1 LRKSHSAKRSR
12 STVSPYKKEFWQE
25 VIKNPVLFTKE
36 FLEIQPHPGQ
46 VKWLLNSNKPEN
58 ALHTGNRWGKSLVQ
72 AIKILHRCI
81 FKIRNPKY
89 QNIRRYE
96 AVNVSITQD
105 QAQIIFDNVVRLIKG
120 KPLLEVFVKDIK
132 FTPFPHIIFGNGAI
146 FWARSTQRRGE
157 YLLGHDYDYFNFD
170 EVAFEFHSE
179 YVVNQV
185 IMMRLADRAGML
197 DYTSTPK
204 GKNWFYKKC
213 CELQKNPEI
222 GYVQNGDSRENP
234 HISQKYL
241 ERKLK
246 SLSPSKIEQNIKGLF
261 IDDANQVI
269 KEEYIRNAMTS
280 STGLSAPILG
290 HRYCH
295 GWDLARKR
303 TFTVGITLDITQKP
317 YQLVALERFQRE
329 WRDVYAAIR
338 RKHKEYG
345 GEVIIDSTGLGDVVL
360 AELSDIR
367 PQGFNFGERGGKA
380 KSELIANLE
389 QMHALESIAY
399 PYIEQIEDDGEVWSL
414 QDELQNFYW
423 DTNSECDAV
432 MALALALW
440 LVREGEKSPLILSVV
455 VKI

>member
-1 LRKSHSAKRSR
+1 LQKSQ
-12 STVSPYKKEFWQE
+12 KKSWREATS
-25 VIKNPVLFTKE
+25 NPVVFAQE

-46 VKWLLNSNKPEN
+46 IEWLSNSTKPEN

-81 FKIRNPKY
+81 FKVRDHKYRNTY
-89 QNIRRYE
+89 RYE
-96 AVNVSITQD
+96 AVNASITQN
-105 QAQIIFDNVVRLIKG
+105 QAQIIFDNVTRLIKG
-120 KPLLEVFVKDIK
+120 KPEVESMVNKIK
-132 FTPFPHIIFGNGAI
+132 FTPFPHIIFKNGAV

-170 EVAFEFHSE
+170 EVAFETHPE

-185 IMMRLADRAGML
+185 IVMRLADRAGML

-222 GYVQNGDSRENP
+222 GHVQNGDSRENP
-234 HISQKYL
+234 YINQEYL

-269 KEEYIRNAMTS
+269 KEEYIRNTMTS
-280 STGLSAPILG
+280 STGLSAPIPG

-329 WRDVYAAIR
+329 WKDVYTAIR
-338 RKHKEYG
+338 KRHKEYG

-360 AELSDIR
+360 SELSNIKPR
-367 PQGFNFGERGGKA
+367 GFNFGERGGKA

-389 QMHALESIAY
+389 QMHALGNIAY
-399 PYIEQIEDDGEVWSL
+399 PFIEQIQEDGEVWTL

-423 DTNSECDAV
+423 DSNQECDAV

-440 LVREGEKSPLILSVV
+440 LVREGEKSHLILLPKVE
-455 VKI
+455 KL

>member
-1 LRKSHSAKRSR
+1 MHKLQKKFWRKAIHD
-12 STVSPYKKEFWQE
+12 
-25 VIKNPVLFTKE
+25 PVLFANE
-36 FLEIQPHPGQ
+36 FLEIKPHPGQ
-46 VKWLLNSNKPEN
+46 VRWLLNSTRPEN
-58 ALHTGNRWGKSLVQ
+58 ALHTGNRWGKSLAQ
-72 AIKILHRCI
+72 AIKILHRCF

-89 QNIRRYE
+89 NNTRKYE
-96 AVNVSITQD
+96 AVNASITMD
-105 QAQIIFDNVVRLIKG
+105 QAKIIFENVIRLIKSQ
-120 KPLLEVFVKDIK
+120 PVLERMVKDVK
-132 FTPFPHIIFGNGAI
+132 FTPFPHIVFGNGVI

-157 YLLGHDYDYFNFD
+157 YLLGRDYDYFNFD
-170 EVAFEFHSE
+170 EVAFEPHPE

-204 GKNWFYKKC
+204 GKNWFYQKC
-213 CELQKNPEI
+213 SELQKNPKI

-234 HISQKYL
+234 HISQEYL

-269 KEEYIRNAMTS
+269 KEEYIRNAMTAS
-280 STGLSAPILG
+280 IGLSAPVAG

-303 TFTVGITLDITQKP
+303 TFTVGVTLDITHKP
-317 YQLVALERFQRE
+317 YQLVAFERFQRD
-329 WRDVYAAIR
+329 WKDVYATIR
-338 RKHKEYG
+338 RRHKEYG

-360 AELSDIR
+360 SELSDIR
-367 PQGFNFGERGGKA
+367 PHGFNFGERGGKA

-389 QMHALESIAY
+389 QMHALGNVAC
-399 PYIEQIEDDGEVWSL
+399 PYIEQIEEDGALWTL
-414 QDELQNFYW
+414 QDELRNFYW
-423 DTNSECDAV
+423 DKNTECDVV

-440 LVREGEKSPLILSVV
+440 LVREGEKPSLILLPKVE
-455 VKI
+455 KI

>member
-1 LRKSHSAKRSR
+1 MRKPHRSE
-12 STVSPYKKEFWQE
+12 YKEIFWRKA
-25 VIKNPVLFTKE
+25 IKDSVLFARE
-36 FLEIQPHPGQ
+36 LLEIEPHPGQ
-46 VKWLLNSNKPEN
+46 IKWLQNSTKPEN

-81 FKIRNPKY
+81 FKIRDDKY
-89 QNIRRYE
+89 HDIEKYE
-96 AVNVSITQD
+96 AVNASITQD
-105 QAQIIFDNVVRLIKG
+105 QAQIIFDNVLRLIKG
-120 KPLLEVFVKDIK
+120 NPLLEMFVKDIK

-170 EVAFEFHSE
+170 EVAFELHPE

-213 CELQKNPEI
+213 CELKKNPEI

-234 HISQKYL
+234 HISREYL
-241 ERKLK
+241 KRKLK

-261 IDDANQVI
+261 IDDASQVI
-269 KEEYIRNAMTS
+269 KEEYIRNAMIS
-280 STGLSAPILG
+280 SIGLSGPIPR

-317 YQLVALERFQRE
+317 YQVVAFERFQRE
-329 WRDVYAAIR
+329 WKDVYAAIR
-338 RKHKEYG
+338 QKHKEYG

-360 AELSDIR
+360 AELSNIK

-389 QMHALESIAY
+389 QMHALGNIAY
-399 PYIEQIEDDGEVWSL
+399 PYIEQIDEDGELWTL
-414 QDELQNFYW
+414 QDELRNFFW
-423 DTNSECDAV
+423 DKNQECDAV

-440 LVREGEKSPLILSVV
+440 LVKEGEKLPLILLPKVE
-455 VKI
+455 KI

>member
-1 LRKSHSAKRSR
+1 MRKSHS
-12 STVSPYKKEFWQE
+12 STGSLCKKICWRKS
-25 VIKNPVLFTKE
+25 ISDPVFFAEE
-36 FLEIQPHPGQ
+36 FLEIKPHPGQ
-46 VKWLLNSNKPEN
+46 IKWLQNSTKPEN

-72 AIKILHRCI
+72 AVKILHRCI
-81 FKIRNPKY
+81 FKIRDAKY
-89 QNIRRYE
+89 HDIEKYE
-96 AVNVSITQD
+96 AVNASITQD
-105 QAQIIFDNVVRLIKG
+105 QAQIIFDNVLRLIKG
-120 KPLLEVFVKDIK
+120 NPLLEMFVNDIK
-132 FTPFPHIIFGNGAI
+132 YTPFPHIVFRNGAV

-170 EVAFEFHSE
+170 EVAFEFHPE

-213 CELQKNPEI
+213 CELQKNPKI

-234 HISQKYL
+234 HISQEYL
-241 ERKLK
+241 KRKLK

-261 IDDANQVI
+261 IDDASQVI

-280 STGLSAPILG
+280 STGLSGPIPG

-329 WRDVYAAIR
+329 WKDVYAAIR
-338 RKHKEYG
+338 QKHKKYG

-360 AELSDIR
+360 AELKDIK

-389 QMHALESIAY
+389 QMHALSNIAY
-399 PYIEQIEDDGEVWSL
+399 PYIEQIEGDGELWTL

-423 DTNSECDAV
+423 DKNQECDAV

-440 LVREGEKSPLILSVV
+440 LVREGERSPLILLPKVE
-455 VKI
+455 KI

>member
-1 LRKSHSAKRSR
+1 MAFKFHQTRD
-12 STVSPYKKEFWQE
+12 
-25 VIKNPVLFTKE
+25 
-36 FLEIQPHPGQ
+36 
-46 VKWLLNSNKPEN
+46 

-81 FKIRNPKY
+81 FKVRDHKY
-89 QNIRRYE
+89 YNIHRYQ
-96 AVNVSITQD
+96 AVNASITQN
-105 QAQIIFDNVVRLIKG
+105 QAQIIFDNVIRLFKG
-120 KPLLEVFVKDIK
+120 KPPVEKFVIDVK
-132 FTPFPHIIFGNGAI
+132 FTPFPHIIFGNGAV

-170 EVAFEFHSE
+170 EVAFELHPE

-213 CELQKNPEI
+213 CELHKNPEI

-234 HISQKYL
+234 HISQQYL

-269 KEEYIRNAMTS
+269 KEEYIRNAMTY
-280 STGLSAPILG
+280 STGLSGPIPG

-329 WRDVYAAIR
+329 WKDVYVAIR
-338 RKHKEYG
+338 QKHKEYG

-360 AELSDIR
+360 SGLSNIKPR
-367 PQGFNFGERGGKA
+367 GFNFGERGGKA

-389 QMHALESIAY
+389 QMHALDNIAY
-399 PYIEQIEDDGEVWSL
+399 PYIEQIEEDGELWTL

-423 DTNSECDAV
+423 DSNQECDAV

-440 LVREGEKSPLILSVV
+440 LVREGEKSPLILLPKVE
-455 VKI
+455 

>member
-1 LRKSHSAKRSR
+1 LRKSHS
-12 STVSPYKKEFWQE
+12 STGSLCKKICWPKS
-25 VIKNPVLFTKE
+25 ISDPVFFAEE
-36 FLEIQPHPGQ
+36 FLEIKPHPGQ
-46 VKWLLNSNKPEN
+46 IKWLRNSTKPEN

-72 AIKILHRCI
+72 AVKILHRCL
-81 FKIRNPKY
+81 FKIRDDKY
-89 QNIRRYE
+89 RDIGKYE
-96 AVNVSITQD
+96 AVNASITQD
-105 QAQIIFDNVVRLIKG
+105 QAQIIFDNVLRLIKG
-120 KPLLEVFVKDIK
+120 NPLLEMFVKDIK
-132 FTPFPHIIFGNGAI
+132 FTPFPHIVFGNGAI

-170 EVAFEFHSE
+170 EVAFEFHPE

-213 CELQKNPEI
+213 CELQKNPKI

-234 HISQKYL
+234 YISQEYL
-241 ERKLK
+241 QRKLK

-261 IDDANQVI
+261 IDDASQVI

-280 STGLSAPILG
+280 STGLSGPIPG
-290 HRYCH
+290 HRFCH

-317 YQLVALERFQRE
+317 YQVVAFERFQRE
-329 WRDVYAAIR
+329 WKDVYTAIR
-338 RKHKEYG
+338 QKHKEYG
-345 GEVIIDSTGLGDVVL
+345 GEVIIDSTGLGDVVIS
-360 AELSDIR
+360 ELKDIK

-389 QMHALESIAY
+389 QMHALSNIAY
-399 PYIEQIEDDGEVWSL
+399 PYIEQIETDGELWSL
-414 QDELQNFYW
+414 QDELRNFYW
-423 DTNSECDAV
+423 DKNSECDAV

-440 LVREGEKSPLILSVV
+440 LVREGEKSPLILLPKVE
-455 VKI
+455 KI